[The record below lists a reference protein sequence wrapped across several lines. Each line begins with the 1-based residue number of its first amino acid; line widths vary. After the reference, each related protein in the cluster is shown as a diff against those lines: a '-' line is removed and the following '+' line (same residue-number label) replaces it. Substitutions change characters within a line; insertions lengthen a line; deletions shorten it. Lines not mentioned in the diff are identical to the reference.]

1 MPGTW
6 RPAQKEKTIS
16 TSIKE
21 EHFGHEPGNLLI
33 EFPEFFQLF
42 QGDALDKTLVTAY
55 CL

>member
-1 MPGTW
+1 MKACTEGKNYLY
-6 RPAQKEKTIS
+6 AK
-16 TSIKE
+16 IKE
-21 EHFGHEPGNLLI
+21 EHFGHEDGNLLI